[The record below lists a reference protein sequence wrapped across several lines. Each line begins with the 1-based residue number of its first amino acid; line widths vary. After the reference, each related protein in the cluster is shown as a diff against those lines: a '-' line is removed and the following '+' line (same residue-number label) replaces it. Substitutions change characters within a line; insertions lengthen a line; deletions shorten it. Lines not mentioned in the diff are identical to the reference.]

1 LAVGPVD
8 GGVVDTHALPAQVY
22 WGRPAKVAL
31 VEALAKLGK
40 ERAFLMVSSSLRR
53 ETEVVDELVAALG
66 GLCVGVWDGMPAHS
80 PREAVVAAANAARAV
95 QADVIVTLGGGSL
108 TDGAKVARVALAENV
123 TEAAGLDH
131 FKYTPGDEKKGNPL
145 RMTALIPQITIPT
158 TLSAGE
164 FSWFAGVT
172 NVAKRAEAGVAPKET
187 YLYPAALPSAIILDP
202 ALASHT
208 PPELLL
214 STGLRSV
221 DHCVE
226 ALGSPLGN
234 PYSDTLLQGALKL
247 LVRGLRRAKADSGD
261 LEALLDCQVAIWQ
274 TVQGCQ
280 SGPKMGAS
288 HAIGHIL
295 GGAYDVPHGITSCVT
310 LPAVLEWN
318 AAEPAAARRQRL
330 VAHVFEGLEAEG
342 LEGEAGQRQQATSRS
357 AAEHVRSLV
366 HELGLPTTLGEVGVT
381 PEMFEDCARRTMQ
394 DRLVDTNPRKISGW
408 EDVKQILDLA
418 AS

>member
-1 LAVGPVD
+1 
-8 GGVVDTHALPAQVY
+8 
-22 WGRPAKVAL
+22 
-31 VEALAKLGK
+31 
-40 ERAFLMVSSSLRR
+40 
-53 ETEVVDELVAALG
+53 
-66 GLCVGVWDGMPAHS
+66 MPAHS

-310 LPAVLEWN
+310 LPAVLDWN
-318 AAEPAAARRQRL
+318 AAEPEAARRQRL
-330 VAHVFEGLEAEG
+330 VAQVFEDLEAEAWSQRAWRG
-342 LEGEAGQRQQATSRS
+342 RQRNWRGQETTRS

-408 EDVKQILDLA
+408 EDVKQILALA